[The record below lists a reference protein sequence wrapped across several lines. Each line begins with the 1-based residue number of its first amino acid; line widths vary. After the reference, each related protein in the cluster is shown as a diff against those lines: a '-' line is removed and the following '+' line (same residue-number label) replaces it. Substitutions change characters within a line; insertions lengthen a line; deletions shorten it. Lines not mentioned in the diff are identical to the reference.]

1 MEVKTPSS
9 ALPLAQI
16 LSIDD
21 LTSVFKLLSDETRLR
36 ILSLLQENELAVGEL
51 QKILGLGQSTL
62 STQLGLLKEQ
72 GLLASRKEG
81 QKVLYRIPGN
91 EKIDP
96 KQNIIA
102 HALQSASA
110 AKWYARDIRSLKKV
124 LEERGEHSREFF
136 NSQAVQNMPSPGQS
150 WRAMSHGLIRL
161 IHNQRIVDLGC
172 GNGRLS
178 KLLAQSGNQVTGIDN
193 SEEQIRLA
201 REKSIHADKAEKSAH
216 PNKSSKPEKNPIFL
230 HAPMEATGLPANAFD
245 LVILSQSLHHAAK
258 PQQALLES
266 HRLLV
271 SGGRI
276 LILDL
281 LAHSEEW
288 MRTKFGDFWLGFSQ
302 SDLELWLKDS
312 GFQNVFSEITGS
324 TKDYPEIEG
333 LLVQA
338 EKA

>member
-1 MEVKTPSS
+1 MEVKTPNS

-91 EKIDP
+91 EKTDP
-96 KQNIIA
+96 KQNIIL

-110 AKWYARDIRSLKKV
+110 AKWYARDIRGLKKV

-178 KLLAQSGNQVTGIDN
+178 KLLAQAGNQVTGIDS

-201 REKSIHADKAEKSAH
+201 RSNSDRLDKSDKL
-216 PNKSSKPEKNPIFL
+216 EKNPIFL
-230 HAPMEATGLPANAFD
+230 HAPMEATGLSSNSFD

-271 SGGRI
+271 QGGRI

-333 LLVQA
+333 LLMQA
-338 EKA
+338 EKP